1 MVSPCSNWH
10 YYSWSLGFPDGLA
23 GKESTCNTGEAGGER
38 LIPRSKDPLEEGMAI
53 HSNILLENPMDRGVW
68 RATVHEVAESQTR
81 LKGLSTLWQADPFSR
96 SLAIVDFGL
105 TNKQLT
111 VFIADTSETC
121 PLFSHQSFQQL
132 MFSFQ
137 ERLKLVTVLGA
148 GLLCGTAL
156 AVIVPEGVHAL
167 YEDIL
172 EGEREMG
179 LLWAMLLM
187 WRAQKRSLV
196 IFFSENS
203 SHVCHRIYAKA
214 YLLMSLTIS
223 TSVAVCELNA
233 SVHEYH
239 LKFIYNNT
247 WTRPFS
253 EWQSFFLMPMQNFQI
268 PTWQWLYF

>member
-10 YYSWSLGFPDGLA
+10 YYSWSLGFPDGSA
-23 GKESTCNTGEAGGER
+23 GKESSCNTGEAGDKG
-38 LIPRSKDPLEEGMAI
+38 LIPGSEDPLEEGMAT
-53 HSNILLENPMDRGVW
+53 HSSVLAWRIPGTGVSGGLQSMGRRVRQDW
-68 RATVHEVAESQTR
+68 RDWAHFDE
-81 LKGLSTLWQADPFSR
+81 ADPFSC

-111 VFIADTSETC
+111 VFIADTSETF

-203 SHVCHRIYAKA
+203 SHVCHRNMPKHIFWC
-214 YLLMSLTIS
+214 L
-223 TSVAVCELNA
+223 
-233 SVHEYH
+233 
-239 LKFIYNNT
+239 
-247 WTRPFS
+247 
-253 EWQSFFLMPMQNFQI
+253 WQ
-268 PTWQWLYF
+268 